1 MNDQAVIKQLKSRIK
16 QLQTENEEL
25 FAKNYFDQREYQL
38 EIREAIKQACEQ
50 IQTKVQDAANSSN
63 SISLDYMNKIIE
75 EVQREF

>member
-1 MNDQAVIKQLKSRIK
+1 MNDQAVIKQLKLRIK